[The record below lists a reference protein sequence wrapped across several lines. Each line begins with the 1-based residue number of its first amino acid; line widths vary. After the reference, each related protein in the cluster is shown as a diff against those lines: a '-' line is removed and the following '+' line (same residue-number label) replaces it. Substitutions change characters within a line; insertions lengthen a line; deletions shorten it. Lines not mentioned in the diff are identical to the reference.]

1 MSRPYHYIAV
11 DLGAESGRV
20 MLASLSDEKITLQ
33 EMHRFPN
40 GPIKKNGA
48 LRWDIDHLFAE
59 VKKGGKKTLQT
70 EKNIQSIGE
79 DTWGVD
85 FGLIDSEV

>member
-11 DLGAESGRV
+11 DFGAESGKV

-33 EMHRFPN
+33 EMNRFPN
-40 GPIKKNGA
+40 GPIKENGA
-48 LRWDIDHLFAE
+48 LRWDIDHPFAE
-59 VKKGGKKTLQT
+59 VKKGVKKTLRT
-70 EKNIQSIGE
+70 EKNIRSIGV

-85 FGLIDSEV
+85 SGLIDSEV